1 MTGAASYSAHGESD
15 RIDALQGLRAVAAL
29 SVLLAHAIGDIRQL
43 PNGIALLPMSH
54 LGAAGVDLFFVI
66 SGFVMVYAGRSVAE
80 QPCGW
85 AQFLARRIA
94 RVAPMY
100 WLAMLLYALMQAGRG
115 KWHVFQPDRILTSAA
130 FWPYRAQDGTML
142 PFYGIGWTLNF
153 EMFFYGVFGIGL
165 WALRGR
171 APPFIAA
178 ALCMFVLAGALLPL
192 GNPLA
197 YWSDSII
204 LEFVFGMGIAAAYL
218 AGLRLSAGVS
228 FLLGGLGIGLIVAG
242 GLSGYVAPLPSEP
255 FNWPRCIV
263 WGVPVALVMAAVIL
277 RPAGRLASWAP
288 LQALGDASYSIYLLH
303 SLTIILSR
311 PVIAAALD
319 LTPSAAGKYWIAAA
333 AVALVS
339 AVTCALSLMTFRL
352 FEKPINDGVR
362 VALKARR
369 ERQPATG

>member
-1 MTGAASYSAHGESD
+1 MAGTASYKAGGESD
-15 RIDALQGLRAVAAL
+15 RIGALQGLRAVAAL

-43 PNGIALLPMSH
+43 PNGVALLPMSH

-66 SGFVMVYAGRSVAE
+66 SGFVMVYAGRSAAE
-80 QPCGW
+80 EPGGW

-130 FWPYRAQDGTML
+130 FWPYRAEDGTML
-142 PFYGIGWTLNF
+142 PFYGVGWTLNF

-178 ALCMFVLAGALLPL
+178 ALCLFVLAGALLPL

-204 LEFVFGMGIAAAYL
+204 LEFVFGMGIATAYL
-218 AGLRLSAGVS
+218 HGVRLSTGVS
-228 FLLGGLGIGLIVAG
+228 FLLGVTGIGLIVAG
-242 GLSGYVAPLPSEP
+242 GLLGYVAPLPGEP
-255 FNWPRCIV
+255 FNWPRCVV

-277 RPAGRLASWAP
+277 RPAGRFAASVP
-288 LQALGDASYSIYLLH
+288 LRALGDASYSIYLLH
-303 SLTIILSR
+303 SLPIILSR

-319 LTPSAAGKYWIAAA
+319 LTPSAAGKLCIAAA
-333 AVALVS
+333 SVALVC
-339 AVTCALSLMTFRL
+339 AVTCALSLLTFRL

-362 VALKARR
+362 VALKTRR
-369 ERQPATG
+369 ESKPATG

>member
-1 MTGAASYSAHGESD
+1 MVETGSSKAGGESD
-15 RIDALQGLRAVAAL
+15 RIGALQGLRAVAAL
-29 SVLLAHAIGDIRQL
+29 SVLLAHAIGDIQHL
-43 PNGIALLPMSH
+43 PNGVTLLPMSH

-66 SGFVMVYAGRSVAE
+66 SGFVMVYAGRGAAE
-80 QPCGW
+80 EPGGW

-130 FWPYRAQDGTML
+130 FWPYRAEDGTML
-142 PFYGIGWTLNF
+142 PFYGVGWTLNF

-178 ALCMFVLAGALLPL
+178 VLCLFVLAGALLPL

-204 LEFVFGMGIAAAYL
+204 LEFVFGMGIATAYL
-218 AGLRLSAGVS
+218 HGVRLSTGIS
-228 FLLGGLGIGLIVAG
+228 LLLGVTGIGLIVAG
-242 GLSGYVAPLPSEP
+242 GLLGYVAPLPGEP
-255 FNWPRCIV
+255 FNWPRCLV
-263 WGVPVALVMAAVIL
+263 CGVPVALVAAAVIL
-277 RPAGRLASWAP
+277 RPAGRFAASVP
-288 LQALGDASYSIYLLH
+288 LRALGDASYSIYLLH
-303 SLTIILSR
+303 SLPIILSR

-319 LTPSAAGKYWIAAA
+319 LAPSAAGKLCIAAA
-333 AVALVS
+333 AVAFVC
-339 AVTCALSLMTFRL
+339 AVTCALSLLTFRL

-369 ERQPATG
+369 ESKLAAG